1 VQPEHADAL
10 REDGRTRAEIAAA
23 KRAWS
28 DRLLA
33 PAFVLLWCTGYPAG
47 KIAVLHGGPFTVLL
61 FRFAIAAAIF
71 GALALFARVER
82 PTRSALIHSAVIGFL
97 SLACSFG
104 GVYTALSL
112 GVSTGISALF
122 IGAMPLST
130 ALFATVLGER
140 LSRRQWIGL
149 MLGFTGVF
157 LVLEGRFGS
166 GATAI
171 GYLACA
177 FGLVTLTI
185 GTLYQKRFS
194 GGIDM
199 RVGLAV
205 QHAAAAL
212 AMLPF
217 AAFAEHFAHDGSVAY
232 VGAIGWI
239 VLVNAVG
246 GFALLYLLLRRGE
259 ATDVA
264 ALFYL
269 VPPVT
274 AFMGFVVLG
283 ERLTLPMLPGFALA
297 AAGVWLGTRRTA

>member
-1 VQPEHADAL
+1 VQPDRIEASSDDA
-10 REDGRTRAEIAAA
+10 RAIAPTRT
-23 KRAWS
+23 WS

-61 FRFAIAAAIF
+61 FRFALAAAIF
-71 GALALFARVER
+71 GVLAMFARAER
-82 PTRSALIHSAVIGFL
+82 PSRSALLHSAVIGFL

-104 GVYTALSL
+104 GVYTGLAL

-122 IGAMPLST
+122 IGAMPLTT
-130 ALFATVLGER
+130 ALFATALGER

-149 MLGFTGVF
+149 ALGFAGVF
-157 LVLEGRFGS
+157 LVLEGKFGS

-194 GGIDM
+194 GAIDM

-205 QHAAAAL
+205 QHAMAAI

-217 AAFAEHFAHDGSVAY
+217 AAFIEHFAHDRSAAY
-232 VGAIGWI
+232 IGAIGWI

-246 GFALLYLLLRRGE
+246 GFALLYLLIRGGE
-259 ATDVA
+259 ATAVA

-274 AFMGFVVLG
+274 ALMGFVTLG

-297 AAGVWLGTRRTA
+297 ALGVWLGTRRAA